1 MTEKMSKIL
10 FIIDHLGCGGAERIT
25 LQLAE
30 YLAAND
36 HSIHLAVL
44 NGRLNYYHCT
54 SGIDYTDLQL
64 GESFAY
70 GKIWKNKV
78 LSPDEKTKIDTLL
91 TNNFDLIITGYNNG
105 HWLAPY
111 LKGNVWHWIHGD
123 LLEFRNFN
131 NPLKQ
136 IKEHIRFFKNKRKF
150 SKLFNH
156 KNLITVNRDLENKAK
171 TYANPSCVRTIANGV
186 QISEDLI
193 TRSQSTSKK
202 WDVIFVGRLVPIKQ
216 VDHAIKAFALSNLS
230 GKMAIVGDGP
240 ERQKLEALA
249 RELGISDR
257 VDFLGWVD
265 NPHQFMLKSKCLV
278 LCSLYEGSPV
288 TLAEAIVLDVPIVS
302 YNSSLGIK
310 DLLTKQ
316 NSPYCL
322 VNKQDI
328 LTLSKAITQCVENPY
343 TYNQICKFEVQIEY
357 MVQKILNL
365 IKNENFSK

>member
-123 LLEFRNFN
+123 LLEFRKFN

-150 SKLFNH
+150 AELFKNR
-156 KNLITVNRDLENKAK
+156 NLITVNRDLESKAQ
-171 TYANPSCVRTIANGV
+171 TYAQPKSTVTIANGV
-186 QISEDLI
+186 QVSDDLI
-193 TRSQSTSKK
+193 AQAPYTEKK

-216 VDHAIKAFALSNLS
+216 VDHAIKAFSISNLT
-230 GKMAIVGDGP
+230 GKMAIVGDGT
-240 ERQKLEALA
+240 EREKLETLTK
-249 RELGISDR
+249 ELNISDR
-257 VDFLGWVD
+257 IDFLGWID
-265 NPHQFMLKSKCLV
+265 NPHQLMLQSKCLV
-278 LCSLYEGSPV
+278 MCSLYEGSPV
-288 TLAEAIVLDVPIVS
+288 TLAEAIALGVPIIS
-302 YNSSLGIK
+302 YNSSAGIA
-310 DLLTKQ
+310 DLFTLDTAKFGLVPKQ
-316 NSPYCL
+316 N
-322 VNKQDI
+322 I
-328 LTLSKAITQCVENPY
+328 KALNSALEKCVQNPY
-343 TYNQICKFEVQIEY
+343 KYHQECIDKVCMDNMQK
-357 MVQKILNL
+357 KILQL
-365 IKNENFSK
+365 FD

>member
-44 NGRLNYYHCT
+44 NGRLNYYQCKAT
-54 SGIDYTDLQL
+54 ASIDYTDLQL
-64 GESFAY
+64 CESFAY
-70 GKIWKNKV
+70 GKMWKNKV

-202 WDVIFVGRLVPIKQ
+202 WDVIFVGRFVQIKL
-216 VDHAIKAFALSNLS
+216 VDHAIIAFALSNLS

-288 TLAEAIVLDVPIVS
+288 TLAEAISLGVPVVT

-310 DLLTKQ
+310 DLFSSDIMQ
-316 NSPYCL
+316 CAL

-328 LTLSKAITQCVENPY
+328 QGLTSALSQCIQTPYSYSVECMNKVCMKNMEKRF
-343 TYNQICKFEVQIEY
+343 TS
-357 MVQKILNL
+357 L
-365 IKNENFSK
+365 I

>member
-1 MTEKMSKIL
+1 MSKIL

-54 SGIDYTDLQL
+54 ATATATASIDYTDLQL
-64 GESFAY
+64 CESFAY
-70 GKIWKNKV
+70 GKMWKNKV

-123 LLEFRNFN
+123 LLEFRKFN

-150 SKLFNH
+150 AKLFKNR
-156 KNLITVNRDLENKAK
+156 NLITVNRDLESKAQ
-171 TYANPSCVRTIANGV
+171 TYAQPKSTVTIANGV
-186 QISEDLI
+186 QVSDDLI
-193 TRSQSTSKK
+193 AQAPYTEKK

-216 VDHAIKAFALSNLS
+216 VDHAIKAFSISNLT
-230 GKMAIVGDGP
+230 GKMAIVGDGT
-240 ERQKLEALA
+240 EREKLETLTK
-249 RELGISDR
+249 ELNISDR
-257 VDFLGWVD
+257 IDFLGWID
-265 NPHQFMLKSKCLV
+265 NPHQLMLQSKCLV
-278 LCSLYEGSPV
+278 MCSLYEGSPV
-288 TLAEAIVLDVPIVS
+288 TLAEAIALGVPIIS
-302 YNSSLGIK
+302 YNSSAGIA
-310 DLLTKQ
+310 DLFTLDTAKFGLVPKQ
-316 NSPYCL
+316 NI
-322 VNKQDI
+322 KA
-328 LTLSKAITQCVENPY
+328 LSSALEKCVQNPY
-343 TYNQICKFEVQIEY
+343 KYNQECIDKVCMDNMQK
-357 MVQKILNL
+357 KILQL
-365 IKNENFSK
+365 CD